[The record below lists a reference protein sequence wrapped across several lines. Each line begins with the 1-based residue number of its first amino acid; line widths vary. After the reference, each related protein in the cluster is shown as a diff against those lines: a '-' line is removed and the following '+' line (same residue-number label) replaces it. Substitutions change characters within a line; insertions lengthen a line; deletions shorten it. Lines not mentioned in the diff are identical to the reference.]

1 MWQFNLLSIVRE
13 AVNNDKNMG
22 LIIIFMMFI
31 ILFLVIYIL
40 SKNKTDK
47 WCFFEYI
54 FLFCIKLHI
63 KKQVRDTLRIIDVY
77 CFF

>member
-13 AVNNDKNMG
+13 VVNNDKNVG
-22 LIIIFMMFI
+22 LIIIFMVFI

-47 WCFFEYI
+47 
-54 FLFCIKLHI
+54 
-63 KKQVRDTLRIIDVY
+63 
-77 CFF
+77 

>member
-13 AVNNDKNMG
+13 VVNNDKNVG

-47 WCFFEYI
+47 
-54 FLFCIKLHI
+54 
-63 KKQVRDTLRIIDVY
+63 
-77 CFF
+77 

>member
-22 LIIIFMMFI
+22 LIIIFMVFI
-31 ILFLVIYIL
+31 ILFLVIYII

-47 WCFFEYI
+47 
-54 FLFCIKLHI
+54 
-63 KKQVRDTLRIIDVY
+63 
-77 CFF
+77 